1 MAARLMGQDKI
12 TFESGSLW
20 ARIVER
26 TEQAIRHGT
35 LHLVPTRYEYVK
47 EDNVDFLVRIVSN
60 LTRKDEAVKAAQHK
74 PQASDKTI
82 NPFLPY
88 ERDLFVADVSP
99 THVCILNKFNVVK
112 YHLLIITRVFE
123 HQESWLTVDDFEA
136 VWKCMAEFEGL
147 TFYNAGEAA
156 GASQSHKHLQMVPLP
171 LARRGP
177 RIPIEPLLQL
187 SGSYGEPE
195 IIPLLPFLHAFA
207 CIDPS
212 WHRSVHEIAV
222 ETFDTY
228 TSMLSAVNLV
238 SEGAVDENGVSHPYN
253 LLITKEWMLLIPRAN
268 EFVDSISV
276 NALGFA
282 GAMLVRNE
290 REMHLLKELGP
301 MTILKQTAK
310 TY

>member
-1 MAARLMGQDKI
+1 MGQDKI

-20 ARIVER
+20 ARTIER

-35 LHLVPTRYEYVK
+35 LHLIPTHYDYVK
-47 EDNVDFLVRIVSN
+47 QDNVDFLVRIVSN
-60 LTRKDEAVKAAQHK
+60 LTRKDAAAKAAQLK
-74 PQASDKTI
+74 AKTSDKTI

-88 ERDLFVADVSP
+88 EQDLFVADVSQ

-112 YHLLIITRVFE
+112 YHLLIITRAFE
-123 HQESWLTVDDFEA
+123 HQQSWLTVNDFEA
-136 VWKCMAEFEGL
+136 LWRCMAEFEGL

-171 LARRGP
+171 LAHRGP
-177 RIPIEPLLQL
+177 RIPIEPLLKL
-187 SGSYGEPE
+187 TGSYGKPE
-195 IIPLLPFLHAFA
+195 VIPHLPFLHAFA
-207 CIDPS
+207 RVNPF
-212 WHRSVHEIAV
+212 WHRSVHKIAIATFEI
-222 ETFDTY
+222 Y
-228 TSMLSAVNLV
+228 TAMLSAVNLV
-238 SEGAVDENGVSHPYN
+238 SEGAVNETRVSHPYN

-310 TY
+310 TH